1 MFNNNYLCQVML
13 QPNQKLEGQDH
24 ADQLSMNRPY
34 EDSYNVSPPRNET
47 GQDQLPMNRPHDD
60 FEDLFD
66 DVLNTLQLS
75 PAADPVPTCTVP
87 YSNF

>member
-1 MFNNNYLCQVML
+1 ML
-13 QPNQKLEGQDH
+13 QPHQKLEGQDH
-24 ADQLSMNRPY
+24 ADQL
-34 EDSYNVSPPRNET
+34 
-47 GQDQLPMNRPHDD
+47 PMHRPHDD
-60 FEDLFD
+60 FEDLLD